1 MDQLTRAQPDG
12 RTDSARSFL
21 PPEAPLAIP
30 AQALRRDAAQQ
41 MRAAAGSGDAARPAR
56 SRRVPLRRALVV
68 GATLALTGFAA
79 FQMYKVFSVG
89 GITVLEGV
97 VLALFVLLFV
107 WILLSTVSALIG
119 FVLELAG
126 PGRDLGI
133 DVAAPPPSIATQ
145 NALLLPT
152 YNEDPRRVMARLQAI
167 YESVA
172 ETGQGARFDFFVLS
186 DSTDPDLWVAEES
199 AYLDL
204 LARTGSDRIFYRH
217 RVENIARKAGN
228 IAEWISRFGGRYA
241 HMIVLDAD
249 SLMTGDAV
257 LRLVGALERHPDAG
271 LVQTVPVI
279 INATTV
285 FARIQQFASR
295 LYGPLLARGIAW
307 WHGSE
312 SNYWG
317 HNAAIR
323 IAPFSSHAG
332 LPVLPGR
339 KPFGGHILSHD
350 FVEAALMR
358 RAGWGIHLVPDL
370 PGSYEETPPSIA
382 DHAARDRR
390 WCQGNLQ
397 HLGVLPAS
405 GLHWVSRLHMV
416 TGIASYVTAPLW
428 VVMLLVGVFISLE
441 AHFIKPDYF
450 PPGFSLFPN
459 WPVQDPVRA
468 AWLFGATMGVLV
480 LPKLLAYV
488 ALLVRGAKRRGFG
501 GAAAALASV
510 IVEIVISGLLAP
522 VLMLSQSR
530 AVIDV
535 LLGRDSGWS
544 VQRRDADRAPWRD
557 LARRFGP
564 HTIAGIL
571 LAAAAYA
578 VSVPL
583 LLWMLPVILG
593 LVLAIPLAAFTA
605 DERIGRAMRRLRLL
619 LAPEERDPPTVLRR
633 ANELQQE
640 WGAQGEEEG
649 LSRLSR
655 NPPLRAAHRAMI
667 APRQARSRGE
677 IDVPLATAKAK
688 LDTCETLGDAIAFLS
703 PKEKAAVLADA
714 PTLDRVLG
722 LAGGCARDVA
732 GA

>member
-12 RTDSARSFL
+12 RTDSARAFL

-30 AQALRRDAAQQ
+30 PQALRGNKARDV
-41 MRAAAGSGDAARPAR
+41 RAAAGSGEPPAR
-56 SRRVPLRRALVV
+56 SRRVPWRRALVV
-68 GATLALTGFAA
+68 GATLVLTAFAA

-89 GITVLEGV
+89 GLTILEGV

-107 WILLSTVSALIG
+107 WILFSTVSAFIG

-133 DVAAPPPSIATQ
+133 DIAAPPPSIATQ

-167 YESVA
+167 YESVT

-186 DSTDPDLWVAEES
+186 DSTDPDVWVAEE
-199 AYLDL
+199 ATYLDL

-217 RVENIARKAGN
+217 RVENIGRKAGN

-295 LYGPLLARGIAW
+295 LYGPLIARGIGW

-323 IAPFSSHAG
+323 IAAFSSHAG

-370 PGSYEETPPSIA
+370 PGSYEETPPSLA

-397 HLGVLPAS
+397 HLGVLPAH

-428 VVMLLVGVFISLE
+428 VVMLLVGVLISLE
-441 AHFIKPDYF
+441 AHFIRPDYF
-450 PPGFSLFPN
+450 PAGFSLFPN

-480 LPKLLAYV
+480 LPKLMAYV
-488 ALLVRGAKRRGFG
+488 TLLVRRAKRRGFG

-557 LARRFGP
+557 LVRRFGP
-564 HTIAGIL
+564 HTVAGIL

-619 LAPEERDPPTVLRR
+619 LAPEEREPPKVLAR
-633 ANELQQE
+633 ANELQGE
-640 WGAQGEEEG
+640 WGAQGEEDG

-655 NPPLRAAHRAMI
+655 NPPLRVAHRAMI
-667 APRQARSRGE
+667 APRRPRSRGE

-688 LDTCETLGDAIAFLS
+688 LDTCETLADAIAFLS

-714 PTLDRVLG
+714 PALDRVLA
-722 LAGGCARDVA
+722 LASETKPREA
-732 GA
+732 G